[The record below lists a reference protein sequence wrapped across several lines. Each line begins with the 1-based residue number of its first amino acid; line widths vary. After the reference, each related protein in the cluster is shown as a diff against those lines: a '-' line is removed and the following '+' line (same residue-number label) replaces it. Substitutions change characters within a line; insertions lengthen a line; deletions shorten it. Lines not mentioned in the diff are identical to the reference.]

1 MRGRGPGD
9 APAVVRSI
17 GTVRF
22 SRPSNAPRPLTAR
35 ALETAQT
42 SPCGGV
48 VSGSTVEEESA
59 FSRMPRQ
66 RSTAYAGPMPNLQH
80 HGHQTG
86 KTMTVMFFATVWLA
100 LLLFIGYAAT
110 SAR

>member
-1 MRGRGPGD
+1 
-9 APAVVRSI
+9 
-17 GTVRF
+17 
-22 SRPSNAPRPLTAR
+22 
-35 ALETAQT
+35 
-42 SPCGGV
+42 
-48 VSGSTVEEESA
+48 
-59 FSRMPRQ
+59 MPRQ